1 MLALLVGFAFG
12 YLGSMP
18 VAGPISVLVLHLGLA
33 REGRRAFHL
42 ALGGALAEGIY
53 ALLAFWGL
61 SAILAGH
68 PLLLPVS
75 RVLGAGILL
84 GLGGAMLARRI
95 RGATP
100 ATQPGPPA
108 GRKRSFALGFLVTA
122 LNPTLIATWT
132 AAVAAL
138 NATGL
143 LAMDRTQAL
152 PFAAAACAGIVA
164 WFATL
169 LWLVRRFRHRLGAAA
184 LARLGRA
191 LGAGLVLLGGW
202 ILVRHLPALFR

>member
-68 PLLLPVS
+68 PLLLPDVD
-75 RVLGAGILL
+75 RPVVDIAQC
-84 GLGGAMLARRI
+84 LAHVD
-95 RGATP
+95 AV
-100 ATQPGPPA
+100 Q
-108 GRKRSFALGFLVTA
+108 KR
-122 LNPTLIATWT
+122 
-132 AAVAAL
+132 
-138 NATGL
+138 
-143 LAMDRTQAL
+143 
-152 PFAAAACAGIVA
+152 
-164 WFATL
+164 
-169 LWLVRRFRHRLGAAA
+169 
-184 LARLGRA
+184 
-191 LGAGLVLLGGW
+191 
-202 ILVRHLPALFR
+202 